1 VGMAFE
7 IAFKK
12 GVSALSTIPIKK
24 DLFPTE
30 AQSMNFY
37 NSLAKTITGVVNELK
52 FRFPNAT

>member
-1 VGMAFE
+1 MAFE

-12 GVSALSTIPIKK
+12 DVSALSTIPIKK